1 MVNKA
6 IRYFLDSE
14 GLPFFWNKIMSSI
27 NTELYNNYWVKI
39 MTVVNRELN
48 RLKLYTDDKI
58 QIETNR
64 ATTAE
69 QNLSNN
75 IQIETDRATT
85 AEQNLSNKISEI
97 LTNFNFFK
105 VILPETGNYFTEES
119 FVKNKLNELY
129 TDNINE
135 IEDKIGL
142 FTLRYK
148 YSFLTIENSLVS
160 ITDKNWV
167 QVIKGLVS
175 INEDDKTD
183 FYIDGVNNYNIIQRI
198 HTNDGWQEW
207 EYIYSSDNN
216 DKPSHAPEIRPSILT
231 AEVNETNLQ
240 FTNNA
245 SVIEDELILIGD
257 NLNIE
262 NKNLNIE

>member
-27 NTELYNNYWVKI
+27 NTELYNNYWFKI

-48 RLKLYTDDKI
+48 HLKLYTDDK
-58 QIETNR
+58 
-64 ATTAE
+64 
-69 QNLSNN
+69 

-85 AEQNLSNKISEI
+85 AEQNLSNRISEV
-97 LTNFNFFK
+97 LNNFNFFK
-105 VILPETGNYFTEES
+105 VILPETGNYFTEDS
-119 FVKNKLNELY
+119 LIKTKLNELY

-135 IEDKIGL
+135 IEDKIGI

-175 INEDDKTD
+175 INENDKTD
-183 FYIDGVNNYNIIQRI
+183 FYIDGINNYNIIQRI

-207 EYIYSSDNN
+207 EYIYSSDK
-216 DKPSHAPEIRPSILT
+216 KPSHEPEINPSILT
-231 AEVNETNLQ
+231 AEVNENNLKFTN
-240 FTNNA
+240 NNA
-245 SVIEDELILIGD
+245 SVSDDELILIGD

>member
-48 RLKLYTDDKI
+48 RLKLYTNDKI
-58 QIETNR
+58 QIETDR

-69 QNLSNN
+69 QNLSNK

-97 LTNFNFFK
+97 LNSFNFCK
-105 VILPETGNYFTEES
+105 VILPETGNYFTEAS
-119 FVKNKLNELY
+119 LIKTKLNELY

-135 IEDKIGL
+135 IEDKIGI

-183 FYIDGVNNYNIIQRI
+183 FYIDGVNDYNIIQRI

-207 EYIYSSDNN
+207 EYIYSSD
-216 DKPSHAPEIRPSILT
+216 KPSQEPEIKPSILT
-231 AEVNETNLQ
+231 AEVNENNLQ
-240 FTNNA
+240 FTNNNA
-245 SVIEDELILIGD
+245 SVVEDKLFLIGD

>member
-27 NTELYNNYWVKI
+27 NTELYNNYWFKI

-48 RLKLYTDDKI
+48 HLKLYTDDK
-58 QIETNR
+58 
-64 ATTAE
+64 
-69 QNLSNN
+69 

-85 AEQNLSNKISEI
+85 AEQNLSNRISEV
-97 LTNFNFFK
+97 LNNFNFFK
-105 VILPETGNYFTEES
+105 VILPETGNYFTEDS
-119 FVKNKLNELY
+119 LIKTKLNELY

-135 IEDKIGL
+135 IEDKIGI

-175 INEDDKTD
+175 INENDKTD
-183 FYIDGVNNYNIIQRI
+183 FYIDGINNYNIIQRI

-207 EYIYSSDNN
+207 EYIYSSDK
-216 DKPSHAPEIRPSILT
+216 KPSHEPEINPSILT
-231 AEVNETNLQ
+231 AEVNENNLKFTN
-240 FTNNA
+240 NNA
-245 SVIEDELILIGD
+245 SVSDDELILIGD

-262 NKNLNIE
+262 

>member
-1 MVNKA
+1 MVYKA

-27 NTELYNNYWVKI
+27 NTELYNNYWFKI

-48 RLKLYTDDKI
+48 HLKLYTDDK
-58 QIETNR
+58 
-64 ATTAE
+64 
-69 QNLSNN
+69 

-85 AEQNLSNKISEI
+85 AEQNLSNRISEV
-97 LTNFNFFK
+97 LNNFNFFK
-105 VILPETGNYFTEES
+105 VILPETGNYFTEDS
-119 FVKNKLNELY
+119 LIKTKLNELY

-135 IEDKIGL
+135 IEDKIGI

-175 INEDDKTD
+175 INENDKTD
-183 FYIDGVNNYNIIQRI
+183 FYIDGINNYNIIQRI

-207 EYIYSSDNN
+207 EYIYSSDK
-216 DKPSHAPEIRPSILT
+216 KPSHAPEINPSILT
-231 AEVNETNLQ
+231 AEVNENNLKFTN
-240 FTNNA
+240 NNA
-245 SVIEDELILIGD
+245 SVSDDELILIGD